1 MKIESSIVINRPVED
16 VWAYMT
22 DLEKTSLWNPAT
34 LEMRLTSE
42 GPLQKGSNYVWV
54 GQWLGRRIESSC
66 KVTEFEPGR
75 EFAYKIVSGPFPG
88 AASTVLEPAAGGA
101 RVTIR
106 SEGEMG
112 GFFKLAE
119 PVVAAMSRRQM
130 ESMLGNLKDILEAQ
144 S

>member
-1 MKIESSIVINRPVED
+1 MKIESSIVINRPIED
-16 VWAYMT
+16 VWTYVS
-22 DLEKTSLWNPAT
+22 DFEKASVWNPAT

-42 GPLQKGSNYVWV
+42 GPLQQGSSYVWV
-54 GQWLGRRIESSC
+54 GQWLGRRIESNC
-66 KVTEFEPGR
+66 EVTAFEPGR

-88 AASTVLEPAAGGA
+88 AASTILEPAADGT
-101 RVTIR
+101 RVTMR
-106 SEGEMG
+106 SEGEIG

-119 PVVAAMSRRQM
+119 PVVAAMSKRQI